1 LGDIHETLV
10 RILGTWMLGQYGKE
24 RRCAVMDYK
33 KALIS
38 MIEEMENC
46 DFLFKIYHYAI
57 VKYRKER
64 GAR

>member
-1 LGDIHETLV
+1 
-10 RILGTWMLGQYGKE
+10 
-24 RRCAVMDYK
+24 MDYK

-46 DFLFKIYHYAI
+46 DFFFFFYHYAI

-64 GAR
+64 GEK

>member
-1 LGDIHETLV
+1 
-10 RILGTWMLGQYGKE
+10 MLGQYGKE
-24 RRCAVMDYK
+24 RQCAVMDYK

>member
-1 LGDIHETLV
+1 
-10 RILGTWMLGQYGKE
+10 
-24 RRCAVMDYK
+24 MDYK

-46 DFLFKIYHYAI
+46 DFLFKIYHYVI